1 MERHLTEH
9 AFAKLNLSL
18 DVLARRPD
26 GYHNMETVMQSV
38 SLWDGVDI
46 TVSNGTGRTVRADTD
61 KANLPKGER
70 NLAGKAARI
79 FLAYSGINDV
89 TVTVYITKRIPDQA
103 GMAGGSSDAA
113 AVIRGLDRLLET
125 RLSEEELLDLCLRVG
140 SDVPFCLRGGT
151 ALARGRGE
159 ALTDLPPL
167 PECGI
172 LTVKPEFSVS
182 TPALFAE
189 LDRRGPV
196 NSTNTEALLRALR
209 AAPPWEGFTRG
220 VWPLGNVF
228 TSALDPVQRGCV
240 EGVQRALLDS
250 GAVSVNMT
258 GTGSAVFGVYP
269 TPADAARPDLTALGE
284 TFAVTPVKKLSRN

>member
-1 MERHLTEH
+1 MERRLHEH

-26 GYHNMETVMQSV
+26 GYHDMEMVMQSV
-38 SLWDGVDI
+38 SLWDDINI
-46 TVSNGTGRTVRADTD
+46 TVSNGTGRTVRVDTD
-61 KANLPKGER
+61 KENLPRDER

-79 FLAYSGINDV
+79 FLEHTGIDHITVAV
-89 TVTVYITKRIPDQA
+89 TVTKRIPDRA

-113 AVIRGLDRLLET
+113 AVIRGLDKLLDT
-125 RLSEEELLDLCLRVG
+125 RLREEELLDLCLRVG

-159 ALTDLPPL
+159 VLTDLPPL

-172 LTVKPEFSVS
+172 LVVKPEFSVS
-182 TPALFAE
+182 TPALFGE
-189 LDRRGPV
+189 LDRRGLV
-196 NSTNTEALLRALR
+196 NSTNTEALLKALR
-209 AAPPWEGFTRG
+209 ADPPWEGFTRG

-228 TSALDPVQRGCV
+228 ISALDPVRRGVV

-250 GAVSVNMT
+250 GAVLVNMT

-284 TFAVTPVKKLSRN
+284 TFAVTPVGKLAQN